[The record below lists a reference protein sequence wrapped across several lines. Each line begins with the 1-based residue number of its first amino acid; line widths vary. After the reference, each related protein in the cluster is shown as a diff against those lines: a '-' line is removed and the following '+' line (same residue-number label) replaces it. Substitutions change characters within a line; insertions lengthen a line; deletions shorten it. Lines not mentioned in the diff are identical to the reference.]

1 VERQDNIVPETTEYP
16 VVVIDDEPDVLDLIH
31 DVLCEEGLP
40 VIAVNRPDRA
50 VNLATQTMPKL
61 FLVDLMLPD
70 CDGIELARRLRQMGL
85 EETPI
90 VAMSA
95 SMGMLSAA
103 EASALFDDTLA
114 KPFDLN
120 ALLDCI
126 DRLANDEAR
135 SA

>member
-1 VERQDNIVPETTEYP
+1 MSVPEVNEYP
-16 VVVIDDEPDVLDLIH
+16 VVIVDDEPDVLELIH
-31 DVLCEEGLP
+31 EVLCEEGLP
-40 VIAVNRPDRA
+40 VIAVAQPDRA
-50 VNLATQTMPKL
+50 INVATETIPRL
-61 FLVDLMLPD
+61 FLVDLMLPG

-85 EETPI
+85 EQTPM

-95 SMGMLSAA
+95 SKGMLTAA
-103 EASALFDDTLA
+103 RTSDLFDDTLA

-120 ALLDCI
+120 ALLDCV

>member
-1 VERQDNIVPETTEYP
+1 MERKHYSVPEMTEYP
-16 VVVIDDEPDVLDLIH
+16 VVVIDDEPDVLELIH
-31 DVLCEEGLP
+31 EVLREEGLP
-40 VIAVNRPDRA
+40 VIAVDQPDRA
-50 VNLATQTMPKL
+50 VNVVAQTMPKM
-61 FLVDLMLPD
+61 FLVDLMLPG

-85 EETPI
+85 ERTPM

-95 SMGMLSAA
+95 SMGMLTAA
-103 EASALFDDTLA
+103 EASELFDDTLA

-120 ALLDCI
+120 TLLDCI